1 MIAGHDSVIVQTVV
15 RLLLPWIRIFALYVL
30 LHGHDSP
37 GGGFQGGVIM
47 AASYILIGL
56 ALGRD
61 ELDRSFPE
69 ESALRWSVAGALVF
83 LLAGVLGLAGGG
95 ALLDYAAAPVPGI
108 TRIDLRYYGVL
119 VIEIG
124 VFMTVTAALT
134 LIFAR
139 LAKTAE
145 GEAA

>member
-1 MIAGHDSVIVQTVV
+1 MIGGHDSVIVQTVV

-30 LHGHDSP
+30 FHGHDSP

-69 ESALRWSVAGALVF
+69 ESALRWAVAGALVF
-83 LLAGVLGLAGGG
+83 LLAGMLGLAGGG
-95 ALLDYAAAPVPGI
+95 ALLDYAAAPVPGL
-108 TRIDLRYYGVL
+108 TRIDLRYFGVL

-124 VFMTVTAALT
+124 VFMTVTSALT

-145 GEAA
+145 AEAP